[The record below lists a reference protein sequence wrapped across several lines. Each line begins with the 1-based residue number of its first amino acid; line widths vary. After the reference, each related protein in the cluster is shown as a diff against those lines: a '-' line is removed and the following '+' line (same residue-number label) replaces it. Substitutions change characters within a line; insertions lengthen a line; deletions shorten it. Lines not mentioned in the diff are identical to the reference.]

1 MDKKH
6 KELIRSFYLSFFEL
20 KNCYILGNSTDT
32 AIKEHISFLKK
43 YFPKEKDW
51 NENLNIKDELIR
63 LSANGIKEYVVS
75 YNYFQEVLSC
85 FGKEIYCAEDAEN
98 YIIDIL
104 KNEGLNDFQISQSI
118 IEYSFEGMNILQEHG
133 LLKHSVNLQD
143 KKEEFLKYFEEIL
156 YKDPSF
162 TIGELLSELV
172 KEKHQL
178 STENFANMVDVLYL
192 FAKTS
197 DVARIQF
204 YKDKVIS
211 GLKNGLKISIKE
223 KGRDSIGF

>member
-32 AIKEHISFLKK
+32 AIKEHISFLNK

-85 FGKEIYCAEDAEN
+85 FGKEIYGAEDAEN

-118 IEYSFEGMNILQEHG
+118 IEYSFEGMSILQEYG
-133 LLKHSVNLQD
+133 FLRHSVNLQD
-143 KKEEFLKYFEEIL
+143 KKEEFLKYFEEFIS
-156 YKDPSF
+156 KNSNF
-162 TIGELLSELV
+162 TFKGLFSELV
-172 KEKHQL
+172 KEKRRF
-178 STENFANMVDVLYL
+178 SVDDFANMVDVLYL

-197 DVARIQF
+197 DVAHIQF
-204 YKDKVIS
+204 YKDRVIS